1 MSGNI
6 GEKVDV
12 IASKVIELPV
22 IDSVGKGI
30 WKTINYEK
38 QTVYIEVDNNIQ
50 SIIEKMEP
58 IQ

>member
-50 SIIEKMEP
+50 SMIEQMKP